1 MFTSKVYTVSIPSS
15 GVVLEE
21 ERIARD
27 VISKWSVENG
37 ERTGVVLL
45 PIPSDCKD
53 VTPNIYIFSI
63 DNFVEVAKV
72 EAAIATGARV
82 FLFFRKYHDE
92 NNTIASELQAIQT
105 LRSSI
110 KATCIDYNG
119 PSDFKQVL
127 IQTIEIYLVKQ

>member
-15 GVVLEE
+15 GIVLEE
-21 ERIARD
+21 ERIARE
-27 VISKWSVENG
+27 VISRWNVENG

-53 VTPNIYIFSI
+53 VTPDIFIFTI
-63 DNFVEVAKV
+63 DNYVEIAKV
-72 EAAIATGARV
+72 EAAITTGARV
-82 FLFFRKYHDE
+82 FLFFRKYHDAG
-92 NNTIASELQAIQT
+92 NTISTELKAIQDLMRCT
-105 LRSSI
+105 
-110 KATCIDYNG
+110 KATCVDYNS